1 MSTSKFTQFIEDQK
15 AQKGNANNSHFN
27 LEAEVN
33 SGRKN
38 KKSNLES
45 ISKSENKTIAMKKH
59 NYSAGPCILPQEVF
73 EKSAQAILNF
83 NDSGLSLL
91 EISHRSKDFVAVMEE
106 ARALVLE
113 LLGLEGK
120 GYQALFLAGGA
131 SLEFLMVPYNLMKEN
146 GKAAYLDT
154 GVWASGAIK
163 EAKHF
168 GETVVVASSKEENYN
183 HIPKNYVVPEDADY
197 FHCTSN
203 NTIFGTQM
211 KEFPNLTIPMVCD
224 MSSDIFSRQMD
235 FSKFDLIYAGAQK
248 NMGPAGTTLIVVK
261 EEILGKTGRP
271 IPSMLDYEKHIKA
284 ESMYNTPPVF
294 PIYASLLTL
303 QWLKNLGG
311 IAAIEKINN
320 AKAALLYAEIDR
332 NPLFKGTANAE
343 DRSNM
348 NACFVLENEAHTET
362 FDALWKAAGI
372 SGLPGHR
379 LAGGYRASMY
389 NALPLESVQV
399 LVDVMKDL
407 EHKI

>member
-1 MSTSKFTQFIEDQK
+1 
-15 AQKGNANNSHFN
+15 
-27 LEAEVN
+27 
-33 SGRKN
+33 
-38 KKSNLES
+38 
-45 ISKSENKTIAMKKH
+45 MKKH

-83 NDSGLSLL
+83 NHSGLSLL
-91 EISHRSKDFVAVMEE
+91 EISHRSKDFVAVIEE
-106 ARALVLE
+106 ARTLVLE
-113 LLGLEGK
+113 LLELKGK

-146 GKAAYLDT
+146 GKSAYLDT
-154 GVWASGAIK
+154 GTWASGAIK

-168 GETVVVASSKEENYN
+168 GETVVIASSKEENYN
-183 HIPKNYVVPEDADY
+183 HIPKNYSIPSDANY

-211 KEFPNLTIPMVCD
+211 KSFPEVNIPVVCD
-224 MSSDIFSRQMD
+224 MSSDIFSRVLD

-248 NMGPAGTTLIVVK
+248 NMGPAGTTLVIVK
-261 EEILGKTGRP
+261 EEILGKTGRY

-311 IAAIEKINN
+311 ISAIEKINN
-320 AKAALLYAEIDR
+320 AKANLLYSEIDR
-332 NPLFKGTANAE
+332 NPLFKGTANVE

-348 NACFVLENEAHTET
+348 NATFLLNNKNHTEL
-362 FDALWKAAGI
+362 FDKMWAAAGI
-372 SGLPGHR
+372 SGLSGHR
-379 LAGGYRASMY
+379 SVGGYRASMY

-399 LVDVMKDL
+399 LVNVMKEL
-407 EHKI
+407 ENKI

>member
-1 MSTSKFTQFIEDQK
+1 
-15 AQKGNANNSHFN
+15 
-27 LEAEVN
+27 
-33 SGRKN
+33 
-38 KKSNLES
+38 
-45 ISKSENKTIAMKKH
+45 MKKH

-91 EISHRSKDFVAVMEE
+91 EISHRSKDFVAVMDE
-106 ARALVLE
+106 ARALVIE

-120 GYQALFLAGGA
+120 GYSALFLSGGA
-131 SLEFLMVPYNLMKEN
+131 SLEFLMVPYNLMREN

-154 GVWASGAIK
+154 GTWASGAIK
-163 EAKHF
+163 EAKSF

-183 HIPKNYVVPEDADY
+183 HIPKGYTIPADADY

-211 KEFPNLTIPMVCD
+211 KEFPSLDIPLVCD
-224 MSSDIFSRQMD
+224 MSSDIFSRELD

-261 EEILGKTGRP
+261 NEILGKTGRT
-271 IPSMLDYEKHIKA
+271 IPSILDYEKHIKA

-320 AKAALLYAEIDR
+320 AKAALLYTEIDR
-332 NPLFKGTANAE
+332 NPLFKGTAVTE

-348 NACFVLENEAHTET
+348 NATFLLKDEAHAPI
-362 FDALWKAAGI
+362 FDAMWAAAGI

-379 LAGGYRASMY
+379 SVGGYRASMY

-399 LVDVMKDL
+399 LVDVMKEL
-407 EHKI
+407 EKTVQ